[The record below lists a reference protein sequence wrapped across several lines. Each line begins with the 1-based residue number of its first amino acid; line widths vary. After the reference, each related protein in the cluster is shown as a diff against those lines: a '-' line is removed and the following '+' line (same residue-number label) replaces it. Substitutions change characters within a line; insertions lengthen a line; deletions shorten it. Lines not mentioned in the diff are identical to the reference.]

1 MLFRSALGRW
11 REAPEGISL
20 PGIRGGIVPIISYE
34 KEAGF
39 VSDRQ
44 KGILYLILSAFFFA
58 AMNMFVK
65 LSGDLPTFQKVFSA
79 TQSRLYLLLL
89 F

>member
-1 MLFRSALGRW
+1 M
-11 REAPEGISL
+11 
-20 PGIRGGIVPIISYE
+20 
-34 KEAGF
+34 
-39 VSDRQ
+39 SDRQ